1 MIQADMAETQT
12 AIDSLNAAA
21 APVERISLWQMAM
34 NGGWIMVVLA
44 LLLALA
50 IYIAVERYLALR
62 QAVKA
67 EDDDLFMNN
76 IREYIHKGDVDGAR
90 ALSKQTNSPLARM
103 VDKGLSRLGRPL
115 SDIQAAIEN
124 EGKLE
129 VARLEKRVSLVATV
143 ASLGPMIGFLGTVTG
158 MVTCFQDMAF
168 AGNNIEIN
176 TLATGMYQAMV
187 TTIGGLIVGI
197 ICYFLYNVLV
207 TRINKVVLD
216 IEVRA
221 TESLIQRNEVNRSAG
236 AVQPTSRTID
246 L

>member
-1 MIQADMAETQT
+1 MIQADMADAQT
-12 AIDSLNAAA
+12 VVDTMAAVA
-21 APVERISLWQMAM
+21 SPERITLWDMTLK
-34 NGGWIMVVLA
+34 GGWIMLVLA
-44 LLLALA
+44 GLLALA

-62 QAVKA
+62 QALKT
-67 EDDDLFMNN
+67 ENDDLFMNS

-90 ALSKQTNSPLARM
+90 SLSKSTNSPLARM

-168 AGNNIEIN
+168 AGNNIDISV
-176 TLATGMYQAMV
+176 LATGMYEAMV

-221 TESLIQRNEVNRSAG
+221 TEFM
-236 AVQPTSRTID
+236 D
-246 L
+246 LLHEPA

>member
-34 NGGWIMVVLA
+34 NGGWIMIVLA

-187 TTIGGLIVGI
+187 TTIGVLIVGI

-221 TESLIQRNEVNRSAG
+221 TEFM
-236 AVQPTSRTID
+236 D
-246 L
+246 LLHEPA

>member
-1 MIQADMAETQT
+1 MIQADMAEAQT
-12 AIDSLNAAA
+12 TVDSLAAA
-21 APVERISLWQMAM
+21 SAPVERISLWQMAM
-34 NGGWIMVVLA
+34 NGGWIMLVLA

-221 TESLIQRNEVNRSAG
+221 TEFM
-236 AVQPTSRTID
+236 D
-246 L
+246 LLHEPA

>member
-1 MIQADMAETQT
+1 MNPFLMIQADMADAQT
-12 AIDSLNAAA
+12 VVYTMAAVA
-21 APVERISLWQMAM
+21 SPERITLWDMTLK
-34 NGGWIMVVLA
+34 GGWIMLVLA
-44 LLLALA
+44 GLLALA

-62 QAVKA
+62 QALKT
-67 EDDDLFMNN
+67 ENDDLFMNS

-90 ALSKQTNSPLARM
+90 SLSKSTNSPLARM

-158 MVTCFQDMAF
+158 MVTCFQDMAH

-221 TESLIQRNEVNRSAG
+221 TEFM
-236 AVQPTSRTID
+236 D
-246 L
+246 LLHEPA

>member
-1 MIQADMAETQT
+1 MNPFLMIQADMAETQV
-12 AIDSLNAAA
+12 AVDSLAAA
-21 APVERISLWQMAM
+21 STPVERISLWQMAL
-34 NGGWIMVVLA
+34 NGGWIMLVLA

-62 QAVKA
+62 QAVKV

-197 ICYFLYNVLV
+197 LAMFAYNYLV
-207 TRINKVVLD
+207 SRIDRVVRLL
-216 IEVRA
+216 E
-221 TESLIQRNEVNRSAG
+221 
-236 AVQPTSRTID
+236 SRTLEFMD
-246 L
+246 LLNEPA

>member
-1 MIQADMAETQT
+1 MNPILMIQADAAETQFAT
-12 AIDSLNAAA
+12 DSLAAVT
-21 APVERISLWQMAM
+21 PVERISLWQMAL
-34 NGGWIMVVLA
+34 NGGWIMLVL
-44 LLLALA
+44 LVLLALA
-50 IYIAVERYLALR
+50 IYISVERYLALR
-62 QAVKA
+62 QAVKV

-76 IREYIHKGDVDGAR
+76 IRQYIHKGDVDGAR

-168 AGNNIEIN
+168 AGNNIEIS

-207 TRINKVVLD
+207 SRINKVVLD

-221 TESLIQRNEVNRSAG
+221 TEFM
-236 AVQPTSRTID
+236 D
-246 L
+246 LLHEPA

>member
-1 MIQADMAETQT
+1 MNPLLLIQSDSATQ
-12 AIDSLNAAA
+12 AVSEAVANVAS
-21 APVERISLWQMAM
+21 PERITLWDLTLK
-34 NGGWIMVVLA
+34 GGWIMLVLVI
-44 LLLALA
+44 LLALA
-50 IYIAVERYLALR
+50 IYITVERYLALR
-62 QAVKA
+62 QAVKPE
-67 EDDDLFMNN
+67 EDDSFMNN
-76 IREYIHKGDVDGAR
+76 IRQYIHKGDVDGAR
-90 ALSKQTNSPLARM
+90 SLSKQTNSPLARM

-158 MVTCFQDMAF
+158 MVTAFQDMAH
-168 AGNNIEIN
+168 AGNNIDISI
-176 TLATGMYQAMV
+176 LATGIYEAMV

-197 ICYFLYNVLV
+197 ICYFLYNILV

-221 TESLIQRNEVNRSAG
+221 TEFM
-236 AVQPTSRTID
+236 D
-246 L
+246 LLHEPA

>member
-1 MIQADMAETQT
+1 MNPFLMIQADMAETQT

-221 TESLIQRNEVNRSAG
+221 TEFM
-236 AVQPTSRTID
+236 D
-246 L
+246 LLHEPA